1 MRYENT
7 LLSSEE
13 REGGHIAGIAIS
25 EPPHP
30 RAHDPIFMDSP
41 FSGICEGV
49 VLGLGGYIH
58 EPQGNVQY
66 VEHVWM
72 EFQNNAG
79 VVDGSCGSPILN
91 VDGQILGFFRY
102 AKRDENLYYGVAAD
116 QLLPLGYTV
125 FHEQYTF

>member
-91 VDGQILGFFRY
+91 VDGQILGFFRC
-102 AKRDENLYYGVAAD
+102 AKRD
-116 QLLPLGYTV
+116 
-125 FHEQYTF
+125 